1 MKKITIKVS
10 VFIIITF
17 LFIGINIFKY
27 SDPNSPLPEFD
38 YKGMDKRE
46 IVIHILENV
55 LINSK
60 SRGILMAAP
69 PGNYIEVKNKDS
81 ILKNDYIMNQSV
93 WDVNIVWVRNYFKGG
108 YYFYRL
114 KFDEK
119 GKVYQQDILFSS
131 DGFLG
136 L

>member
-1 MKKITIKVS
+1 MGNIMNKLSIL
-10 VFIIITF
+10 IIIIL
-17 LFIGINIFKY
+17 LFGGIYIFKY

-38 YKGMDKRE
+38 YRGMDKIE
-46 IVIHILENV
+46 VVAHILENV

-69 PGNYIEVKNKDS
+69 PGSYIDVKNADS
-81 ILKNDYIMNQSV
+81 VLKNNYAMKQSV
-93 WDVNIVWVRNYFKGG
+93 WDVNIMYASNYIKGG
-108 YYFYRL
+108 YYYYRL

-119 GKVYQQDILFSS
+119 GKVYQQNILFSS
-131 DGFLG
+131 DGFGG

>member
-1 MKKITIKVS
+1 MKKITIKIS
-10 VFIIITF
+10 VFIIIIF
-17 LFIGINIFKY
+17 LFIGIYIFKY

-69 PGNYIEVKNKDS
+69 PGNYIEVKNKDC
-81 ILKNDYIMNQSV
+81 ILKNDYVMNQSV

-108 YYFYRL
+108 YYCYRL

-119 GKVYQQDILFSS
+119 GKVCKQDILFHS

>member
-17 LFIGINIFKY
+17 LFIGIYIFKY

-69 PGNYIEVKNKDS
+69 PGNYIEVKTK
-81 ILKNDYIMNQSV
+81 
-93 WDVNIVWVRNYFKGG
+93 
-108 YYFYRL
+108 
-114 KFDEK
+114 
-119 GKVYQQDILFSS
+119 ILF
-131 DGFLG
+131 
-136 L
+136 